1 MAKKG
6 MNKLAGEMS
15 RAGVKPHDVRK
26 MVAASKTAKQTS
38 RIKKARRG
46 LAKAKAARARFRRSP
61 EGLLAR
67 ASERR
72 TRRKR

>member
-26 MVAASKTAKQTS
+26 MVAASKTAKQTI

-46 LAKAKAARARFRRSP
+46 LA
-61 EGLLAR
+61 AR